1 VANQRP
7 TVYLS
12 DDEGHTM
19 TDRITDSISRR
30 NVLKTI
36 AVTGTAGLAGCDGGS
51 TGTPT
56 YGPQEIPPLDVGI
69 NEWGQRL
76 NEHAR
81 EAGID
86 WTQFEG
92 DDIELTFGMGL
103 HPYSTT
109 LSREASDGTQVKDY
123 FEELTGITVNYE
135 IVSEDQFWLET
146 EEALSSDDNPY
157 DGIMNGL
164 WPAGGYHY
172 GTDGEPWVRDL
183 SQYIDN
189 ASLTDQDWLH
199 MDDFLDQTIELMSFP
214 NEDGTVDFIGFP
226 NGIETYGCTALHRPT
241 LDDLGLGTPSN
252 ATELNDFAQQISE
265 ADNGREG
272 IVSRTSSTTLSSAN
286 WGTMFKTYG
295 ADWIDRQNMT
305 PTLNSEEGVASL
317 ELFGNML
324 NQYGPTPQGT
334 DDWYRNNNHYSNGD
348 VGMMYSTP
356 QTSGIVDTSV
366 MEETEWIP
374 PVEGPNGEEPVSD
387 TWVWSTAITATSDNP
402 EAAWLYVQWAN
413 SRQANLMLST
423 RQWEGDDPRA
433 GYARFEYVRDQVNQ
447 GNVPPVPGEGY
458 LNAFEQGMAA
468 VPGGDPNNPSE
479 YPPVPVDT
487 NQNMNIMSEAAQ
499 AMSSVVSGESD
510 AQSALDDAAS
520 RIEDEGYL
528 QNIPERY
535 VADDRFLN
543 RY

>member
-1 VANQRP
+1 
-7 TVYLS
+7 
-12 DDEGHTM
+12 M
-19 TDRITDSISRR
+19 TDRITDRISRR

-36 AVTGTAGLAGCDGGS
+36 AVSGTAGIAGCDGETG
-51 TGTPT
+51 GTPT
-56 YGPQEIPPLDVGI
+56 FADDEVPPLDVGI
-69 NEWGQRL
+69 NEWGERL
-76 NEHAR
+76 NTHAR

-86 WTQFEG
+86 WTQFED
-92 DDIELTFGMGL
+92 DDITLTFGMGL

-123 FEELTGITVNYE
+123 FEELTGITVEYE

-146 EEALSSDDNPY
+146 EQALASDDNPY

-164 WPAGGYHY
+164 WPSGGYHY
-172 GTDGEPWVRDL
+172 GTDGESWVRDL
-183 SQYIDN
+183 TQYIDDP
-189 ASLTDQDWLH
+189 ALTDQNWLA
-199 MDDFLDQTIELMSFP
+199 MDDFLDQTIELMSYP
-214 NEDGTVDFIGFP
+214 NEDGSVDFIGFP
-226 NGIETYGCTALHRPT
+226 NGIETYGCTALHVPT
-241 LDDLGLGTPSN
+241 MEELGLQDPTNYP
-252 ATELNDFAQQISE
+252 ELEEAARQISE

-295 ADWIDRQNMT
+295 ADWIDRDEFV

-324 NQYGPTPQGT
+324 NQYGPSPPGA
-334 DDWYRNNNHYSNGD
+334 DDWYANNDHYSNGD

-356 QTSGIVDTSV
+356 QTSGIVDTEV
-366 MEETEWIP
+366 MENTRWIP
-374 PVEGPNGEEPVSD
+374 PLEGPNGEEPVSD
-387 TWVWSTAITATSDNP
+387 TWVWSTGITATSDNP

-413 SRQANLMLST
+413 SREANLMLST

-433 GYARFEYVRDQVNQ
+433 GYARFNYVPEQVRQ
-447 GNVPPVPGEGY
+447 GNVPAVPGEGY
-458 LNAFEQGMAA
+458 LDTFETGMSN
-468 VPGGDPNNPSE
+468 VPGGDPSNPGE

-499 AMSSVVSGESD
+499 AMSRVVAGQLD
-510 AQSALDDAAS
+510 AQTALDDAAET
-520 RIEDEGYL
+520 IEDEGYVTS
-528 QNIPERY
+528 IPEHY

>member
-1 VANQRP
+1 
-7 TVYLS
+7 
-12 DDEGHTM
+12 M
-19 TDRITDSISRR
+19 TNRITDRISRR

-36 AVTGTAGLAGCDGGS
+36 AVSGTAGLAGCGGN
-51 TGTPT
+51 TGGTPT
-56 YGPQEIPPLDVGI
+56 AGPTDVPPLDAGI
-69 NEWGQRL
+69 HEWGQRL
-76 NEHAR
+76 NDHAR

-86 WTQFEG
+86 WQQFEG
-92 DDIELTFGMGL
+92 DGIELTFGMGL

-109 LSREASDGTQVKDY
+109 LSREAEEERNGNTMVKDY
-123 FEELTGITVNYE
+123 FEDLTGITVNYE

-146 EEALSSDDNPY
+146 EEALDTSDGTENPY

-172 GTDGEPWVRDL
+172 GTDGESWVRDL
-183 SQYIDN
+183 TQYIDN
-189 ASLTDQDWLH
+189 ASLTDQDWLR

-241 LDDLGLGTPSN
+241 LDELGLGTPSN
-252 ATELNDFAQQISE
+252 YTELNEFARQISE

-272 IVSRTSSTTLSSAN
+272 IVSRTSSTTLSAAN

-295 ADWIDRQNMT
+295 ADWIDRQERVA
-305 PTLNSEEGVASL
+305 TLNSEEGVASL

-324 NQYGPTPQGT
+324 NQYGPSPPGA
-334 DDWYRNNNHYSNGD
+334 DDWYANNNHYSNEE

-356 QTSGIVDTSV
+356 QTSGIVDTQV
-366 MEETEWIP
+366 MENTQWIP
-374 PVEGPNGEEPVSD
+374 PLEGPNGEEPVSD

-402 EAAWLYVQWAN
+402 EAAWLYLQWAN
-413 SRQANLMLST
+413 SRAANLMLST
-423 RQWEGDDPRA
+423 RQWAGDDPRA
-433 GYARFEYVRDQVNQ
+433 GYARFNYVRDQVNQ

-458 LNAFEQGMAA
+458 LETFQQGMAA
-468 VPGGDPNNPSE
+468 VPGGDPDNPGE

-499 AMSSVVSGESD
+499 AMSRVVSGQND
-510 AQSALDDAAS
+510 AQSALDNAATRIDDA
-520 RIEDEGYL
+520 GYVT
-528 QNIPERY
+528 NIPDYY

>member
-1 VANQRP
+1 
-7 TVYLS
+7 
-12 DDEGHTM
+12 M
-19 TDRITDSISRR
+19 TDRITDNISRR
-30 NVLKTI
+30 NALKTI
-36 AVTGTAGLAGCDGGS
+36 AVSGIAGLAGCGGS
-51 TGTPT
+51 GGGTPT
-56 YGPQEIPPLDVGI
+56 AGPTDVPGLDAGI

-86 WTQFEG
+86 WQQFEG
-92 DDIELTFGMGL
+92 EGVELTFGMGL

-146 EEALSSDDNPY
+146 EEALANDNNPY

-172 GTDGEPWVRDL
+172 GTDGESWVRDL
-183 SQYIDN
+183 TQYIDT
-189 ASLTDQDWLH
+189 ASLTDQNWLH
-199 MDDFLDQTIELMSFP
+199 MEDFLDQTIELMSFP

-226 NGIETYGCTALHRPT
+226 NGIETYGCTAIHQPT
-241 LDDLGLGTPSN
+241 QEAVGFDDPTN
-252 ATELNDFAQQISE
+252 YTELRDAARAISE
-265 ADNGREG
+265 SDAVDREG
-272 IVSRTSSTTLSSAN
+272 IVSRTSSTTLSAAN

-295 ADWIDRQNMT
+295 ADWIDRQERV

-324 NQYGPTPQGT
+324 NQYGPSPPGA
-334 DDWYRNNNHYSNGD
+334 DDWYRNNNHYSNLD

-356 QTSGIVDTSV
+356 QTSGIVDTQV
-366 MEETEWIP
+366 MQDTKWIP
-374 PVEGPNGEEPVSD
+374 PLEGPNGEPPVSD

-402 EAAWLYVQWAN
+402 EAAWLYIQWAN
-413 SRQANLMLST
+413 SRAANLMLST
-423 RQWEGDDPRA
+423 RQWQGDDPRA
-433 GYARFEYVRDQVNQ
+433 GYARFDYVREQVEQ
-447 GNVPPVPGEGY
+447 GNAPPVPGEGY
-458 LNAFEQGMAA
+458 HETFQTGMSN
-468 VPGGDPNNPSE
+468 VPGGDPSNPDE

-499 AMSSVVSGESD
+499 AMSSVVSGQDD
-510 AQSALDDAAS
+510 AQSALDSAAS
-520 RIEDEGYL
+520 RIESEGYV
-528 QNIPERY
+528 QNIPDRY
-535 VADDRFLN
+535 VAADRFLN
-543 RY
+543 RF